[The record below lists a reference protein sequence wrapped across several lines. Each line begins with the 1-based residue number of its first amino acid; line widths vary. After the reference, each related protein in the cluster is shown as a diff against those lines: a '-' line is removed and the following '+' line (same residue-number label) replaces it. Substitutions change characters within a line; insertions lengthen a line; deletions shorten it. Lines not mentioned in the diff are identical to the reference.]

1 MDRSRQLN
9 IRVSEEELALID
21 ANTRAMGMTRSAY
34 IVHRCAD
41 DGEGIV
47 SHLLLAAAEEER
59 DVDASAHAMRP
70 PRCKDDDADDR
81 AGAPR
86 KSSDGDVRNRDVHL
100 RVSSYEHHWLK
111 RYAGANAMSVTDFIL
126 GRTVYSKDRLTPI
139 IDKRFGMEVYR
150 ELNRQGVNL
159 NQMTARLNTL
169 HNLALDDEVD
179 AGAVN
184 ALVDELREDNRTT
197 RILINDAAR
206 AVLKMGAGAATE
218 AIAIAKRNGIG

>member
-9 IRVSEEELALID
+9 IRVSEEKLALID
-21 ANTRAMGMTRSAY
+21 ENARAMGMTRSAY

-47 SHLLLAAAEEER
+47 SHLLLTAAEEGR
-59 DVDASAHAMRP
+59 GADASIRAVRP
-70 PRCKDDDADDR
+70 SRHKGDGNGDR

-86 KSSDGDVRNRDVHL
+86 KSSDGDVRDRDVHL
-100 RVSSYEHHWLK
+100 RMSPYEHHWLK
-111 RYAGANAMSVTDFIL
+111 RYAEANTMSVTDFIL

-159 NQMTARLNTL
+159 NQMTVRLNTL

-184 ALVDELREDNRTT
+184 ALVNELREDNRTT
-197 RILINDAAR
+197 RALINDAAR
-206 AVLKMGAGAATE
+206 AVLKMGACAATE